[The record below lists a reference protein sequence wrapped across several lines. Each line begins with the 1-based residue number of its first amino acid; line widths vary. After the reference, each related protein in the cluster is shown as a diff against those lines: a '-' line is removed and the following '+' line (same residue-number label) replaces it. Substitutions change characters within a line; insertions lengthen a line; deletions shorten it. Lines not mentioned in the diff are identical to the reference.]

1 MEAQWKGVE
10 TLNGTGEGSMKHGG
24 HGAQQLPLER
34 ARASVRAA
42 FLVSGGPDR
51 NARPPRRPPESLIG
65 PFEVKE
71 TTPDGSAH
79 GATSFF

>member
-10 TLNGTGEGSMKHGG
+10 TLNGTGEGPMKHGG

-42 FLVSGGPDR
+42 FLVSGGPD
-51 NARPPRRPPESLIG
+51 
-65 PFEVKE
+65 
-71 TTPDGSAH
+71 
-79 GATSFF
+79 